1 MMQTTNLKPLSGVK
15 VLVTRPLLEAQ
26 ILSNQLR
33 ALGAAA
39 IELPTIEIVPPES
52 YDRMDRA
59 IRSLGNYDWVIFT
72 SVHGVG
78 YFIDRMSALS
88 VPIETLKKVHVAAI
102 GTVTASALEQKGKTA
117 DYVPS
122 EYLSELIV
130 PGLGDLRGKRVLL
143 PRAGIASKRL
153 PTLLRERG
161 AIVDEVIA
169 YRTVIPRDLTPQRLK
184 SVLSEGVDFVTFTS
198 PSTIRSLA
206 TVVGD
211 HELQRSLRGVKI
223 ACIGPVTADAVTELG
238 LRAEVVAESYTI
250 GALVEAIVN
259 EVRTL

>member
-1 MMQTTNLKPLSGVK
+1 MMQAPNLKPLSGVK
-15 VLVTRPLLEAQ
+15 VLVTRPLPEAQ
-26 ILSNQLR
+26 TLSNQLR

-39 IELPTIEIVPPES
+39 IELPTIEIAPPES
-52 YDRMDRA
+52 YDGMDRA

-72 SVHGVG
+72 SVHGVE
-78 YFIDRMSALS
+78 YFIDRMGALS
-88 VPIETLKKVHVAAI
+88 VHIETLNEVHVAAI
-102 GTVTASALEQKGKTA
+102 GAVTASALEQNGKTA

-130 PGLGDLRGKRVLL
+130 PGLGDLRGKSVLL

-153 PTLLRERG
+153 PALLRERG
-161 AIVDEVIA
+161 AVVDEVVA
-169 YRTVIPRDLTPQRLK
+169 YRTGIPRDLTPQRVK

-211 HELQRSLRGVKI
+211 HELQRSLGNVKI
-223 ACIGPVTADAVTELG
+223 ACIGPVTADAVRELG
-238 LRAEVVAESYTI
+238 LRAEVVAENHTI
-250 GALVEAIVN
+250 SALVEAIVD
-259 EVRTL
+259 EVRTP

>member
-1 MMQTTNLKPLSGVK
+1 MMQTANLKPLSGVK
-15 VLVTRPLLEAQ
+15 VLVTRPLVEAQ
-26 ILSNQLR
+26 SLSNQLR
-33 ALGAAA
+33 ALGATA

-52 YDRMDRA
+52 YDQMDRA
-59 IRSLGNYDWVIFT
+59 IRSLGSYDWVIFT

-88 VPIETLKKVHVAAI
+88 VPVETLNKVHVAAI
-102 GTVTASALEQKGKTA
+102 GPATASALEQSGKTA
-117 DYVPS
+117 DFVPS

-130 PGLGDLRGKRVLL
+130 PGLGDLHGKRVLL

-153 PTLLRERG
+153 PALLRKRG
-161 AIVDEVIA
+161 AVVDEVIA
-169 YRTVIPRDLTPQRLK
+169 YRTVIPRDLTRQRLK
-184 SVLSEGVDFVTFTS
+184 SVLSGGVDFAAFTS

-206 TVVGD
+206 TVVSD
-211 HELQRSLRGVKI
+211 HELQRSLESVKI
-223 ACIGPVTADAVTELG
+223 ACIGPVTADAVKELG
-238 LRAEVVAESYTI
+238 LRVEVVARNHTI